1 MDLES
6 TSREQHRDV
15 FVLSGG
21 ANRGA
26 VQVGMM
32 EVLLEHGIVPDA
44 LVGTS
49 VGALN
54 AAFLGVRPDRARVRE
69 LRARWMNLTT
79 RDIFPGGTLTRMG
92 HLLRQRPYLF
102 SPAALTR
109 LIDDWLPTENLEDLP
124 TPVRVVTTPLTGS
137 TAVYHR
143 HGSLAQL
150 LLASAA
156 VPAVFPPV
164 DLPAGCGHPGLHVDG
179 GVADLVPISGAADL
193 APTRVFVLDASVPAR
208 APRGRTPID
217 ILVASLGVATRVRPE
232 PDLGTGVSVHRLTTP
247 DLDIRMTDFSSTAR
261 HIADG
266 RTAAEQLVEQL
277 IAERGQVVPV
287 AGEESGTGLTP
298 VPPRRTG
305 MRLWDRR
312 NRAA

>member
-1 MDLES
+1 MSLCLGKGDIRGAASCAEADFQRRRGAMDLRS
-6 TSREQHRDV
+6 TSRDQHRDV

-32 EVLLEHGIVPDA
+32 DALLEHGIVPDA

-54 AAFLGVRPDRARVRE
+54 AAFMGRRPDRERVRE
-69 LRARWMNLTT
+69 LAHRWLALCT

-102 SPAALTR
+102 SPAALAR
-109 LIDDWLPTENLEDLP
+109 LIDDWLPAENLEDLP
-124 TPVRVVTTPLTGS
+124 TPVRVVTTPLTGD
-137 TAVYHR
+137 TAAYHR
-143 HGSLAQL
+143 HGNLAQL

-164 DLPAGCGHPGLHVDG
+164 ELPASCGFPGPHVDG
-179 GVADLVPISGAADL
+179 GVADLVASSAAADR
-193 APTRVFVLDASVPAR
+193 APTRVCALDARVPAR
-208 APRGRTPID
+208 RPRGRTPID

-232 PDLGTGVSVHRLTTP
+232 PDLGTTVDVHRLRTP
-247 DLDIRMTDFSSTAR
+247 DLGVRMTD
-261 HIADG
+261 
-266 RTAAEQLVEQL
+266 
-277 IAERGQVVPV
+277 
-287 AGEESGTGLTP
+287 
-298 VPPRRTG
+298 
-305 MRLWDRR
+305 
-312 NRAA
+312 

>member
-1 MDLES
+1 MDLKS

-54 AAFLGVRPDRARVRE
+54 AAFMGFRPDRARVRE
-69 LRARWMNLTT
+69 LRARWMQLIT

-102 SPAALTR
+102 SPDALTR
-109 LIDDWLPTENLEDLP
+109 LIDDWLPAENLEDLP
-124 TPVRVVTTPLTGS
+124 TPVRVVTTPLTGD

-143 HGSLAQL
+143 HG
-150 LLASAA
+150 
-156 VPAVFPPV
+156 
-164 DLPAGCGHPGLHVDG
+164 
-179 GVADLVPISGAADL
+179 
-193 APTRVFVLDASVPAR
+193 
-208 APRGRTPID
+208 
-217 ILVASLGVATRVRPE
+217 
-232 PDLGTGVSVHRLTTP
+232 
-247 DLDIRMTDFSSTAR
+247 
-261 HIADG
+261 
-266 RTAAEQLVEQL
+266 
-277 IAERGQVVPV
+277 
-287 AGEESGTGLTP
+287 
-298 VPPRRTG
+298 
-305 MRLWDRR
+305 
-312 NRAA
+312 

>member
-1 MDLES
+1 MDLKS

-54 AAFLGVRPDRARVRE
+54 AAFMGFRPDRTRVRE

-109 LIDDWLPTENLEDLP
+109 LIDDWLPAENLEDLP
-124 TPVRVVTTPLTGS
+124 TPVRVVTTPLVGN

-143 HGSLAQL
+143 HGSLSQL

-164 DLPAGCGHPGLHVDG
+164 ELPASCGHAGPHVDG

-193 APTRVFVLDASVPAR
+193 APTRVFVLDATVPAR

-217 ILVASLGVATRVRPE
+217 ILVASLGVATRVRPA
-232 PDLGTGVSVHRLTTP
+232 PDLGAAVAVHRLSTP
-247 DLDIRMTDFSSTAR
+247 DLDIRMTDFSHTHR

-266 RTAAEQLVEQL
+266 RAAAEQLIEQL
-277 IAERGQVVPV
+277 IAEKEQLETG
-287 AGEESGTGLTP
+287 AGEESDTGLTP
-298 VPPRRTG
+298 VPPRRSI
-305 MRLWDRR
+305 RLWDRR
-312 NRAA
+312 NRVA

>member
-1 MDLES
+1 MDSTS

-21 ANRGA
+21 AARGA

-32 EVLLEHGIVPDA
+32 EALLERGIVPDA

-54 AAFLGVRPDRARVRE
+54 AVFMGCDPSLERVRE
-69 LRARWMNLTT
+69 LRRRWMALST
-79 RDIFPGGTLTRMG
+79 RDIFPGGTLTRVG

-102 SPAALTR
+102 SNDALRQLIERWTPTR
-109 LIDDWLPTENLEDLP
+109 NLEDLA
-124 TPVRVVTTPLTGS
+124 TPVRVVTTPLAGD

-143 HGSLAQL
+143 HGDLTQL

-156 VPAVFPPV
+156 VPGVFSPI
-164 DLPAGCGHPGLHVDG
+164 DLPASCGFAGPHVDG
-179 GVADLVPISGAADL
+179 GVADLVPVRGAADF

-208 APRGRTPID
+208 LPRGRTPID
-217 ILVASLGVATRVRPE
+217 ILVASFGVAMRVNPA
-232 PDLGTGVSVHRLTTP
+232 PDLGAVEVHHLRTE
-247 DLDIRMTDFSSTAR
+247 DRGARMTEFSMTAQ

-266 RTAAEQLVEQL
+266 RAAAAGVLDLLRDPEPL
-277 IAERGQVVPV
+277 V
-287 AGEESGTGLTP
+287 AG
-298 VPPRRTG
+298 
-305 MRLWDRR
+305 
-312 NRAA
+312 